1 MVGKIYFWYK
11 KRFIQL
17 TLLSDT
23 ESQAV
28 AGDYEQPLA
37 AEILDKEMKEINTC
51 SHTATMR
58 RKNYSFSRYFTHRR
72 WIWRGDSSNRW
83 VVLTPILWQR
93 YSYIYS
99 QLAERENTRV
109 FKRRDEAWKESAH
122 FALCCPGRRKGTTH
136 VVDLSKR
143 TKQHINWENIKTTGN
158 YIYEHKYWRK

>member
-72 WIWRGDSSNRW
+72 
-83 VVLTPILWQR
+83 
-93 YSYIYS
+93 
-99 QLAERENTRV
+99 
-109 FKRRDEAWKESAH
+109 
-122 FALCCPGRRKGTTH
+122 
-136 VVDLSKR
+136 
-143 TKQHINWENIKTTGN
+143 
-158 YIYEHKYWRK
+158 